1 MSISGHETRSVFDRY
16 NIVSETDLSRAAEQ
30 IEPGKK
36 LEREKLASEF
46 WCTVRCTVAQKC
58 RLSPLGPL
66 AQRLEQWTHNPLVP
80 GSNPGGPTS
89 FLFSLPRLRGRG

>member
-30 IEPGKK
+30 IEQGKK

-46 WCTVRCTVAQKC
+46 GVQFGVESPRSVA
-58 RLSPLGPL
+58 
-66 AQRLEQWTHNPLVP
+66 
-80 GSNPGGPTS
+80 
-89 FLFSLPRLRGRG
+89 

>member
-46 WCTVRCTVAQKC
+46 GVQFGAQSPRSVA
-58 RLSPLGPL
+58 
-66 AQRLEQWTHNPLVP
+66 
-80 GSNPGGPTS
+80 
-89 FLFSLPRLRGRG
+89 